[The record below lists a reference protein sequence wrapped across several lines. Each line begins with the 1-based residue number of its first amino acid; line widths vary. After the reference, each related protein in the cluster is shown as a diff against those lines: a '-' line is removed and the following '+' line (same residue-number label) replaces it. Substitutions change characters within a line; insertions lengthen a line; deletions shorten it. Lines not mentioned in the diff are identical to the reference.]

1 MKTIASI
8 ESSESSKTIFQ
19 HYAENRSG
27 LFSQRTEERS
37 AAHHLMIYMGLS
49 PKNRFGK
56 KMVIEK
62 SLGQILPYKRN
73 YARLAQPAP
82 TLHNWF

>member
-19 HYAENRSG
+19 HYAENQSG
-27 LFSQRTEERS
+27 LFSQRTEEQS

-49 PKNRFGK
+49 PKKQVWQKNGHRE
-56 KMVIEK
+56 VPRADI
-62 SLGQILPYKRN
+62 SL
-73 YARLAQPAP
+73 
-82 TLHNWF
+82 